1 MTMTEQRNKV
11 MSTQSKAKENKVL
24 VTDVSVKGGDL
35 PVGYQCYLNLEFD
48 FTDVSAEELQGL
60 CCEGSS
66 LRVKAQA
73 QLRKWTTTKLTES
86 GVQAVEGLTAEVKEQ
101 LSKLPPVKFV
111 VDTDFEKA
119 ESGPRDP
126 VKTATSAFAKMDS
139 QTKYDYLIGIGVPA
153 DTAKLSAFG
162 EETSETDDDV
172 E

>member
-1 MTMTEQRNKV
+1 

-35 PVGYQCYLNLEFD
+35 PTGFQCYLNLEFD
-48 FTDVSAEELQGL
+48 FSGVEIEELQGL

-73 QLRKWTTTKLTES
+73 QLRKWTTAKLSES
-86 GVQAVEGLTAEVKEQ
+86 GVQAVEGLTAVVKEQ
-101 LSKLPPVKFV
+101 LAELPPVKFV

-126 VKTATSAFAKMDS
+126 MKTATSAFGKMDAK
-139 QTKYDYLIGIGVPA
+139 TKYQYLIGIGVPEDVA
-153 DTAKLSAFG
+153 RNSAYGG
-162 EETSETDDDV
+162 EEAETDNDV